1 MQHVLNVKTK
11 SAVPYKTPSELIDTH
26 YSCDNS
32 LVRQEEDIT
41 KLVECM
47 ALNSADTSEEEE
59 SEVSEVDSFLIEEGA
74 SGSGSEAEPEP
85 EFLLSR
91 APHTPQY
98 LSS

>member
-32 LVRQEEDIT
+32 L

-59 SEVSEVDSFLIEEGA
+59 SEVSEA
-74 SGSGSEAEPEP
+74 SYDTVED
-85 EFLLSR
+85 
-91 APHTPQY
+91 
-98 LSS
+98 